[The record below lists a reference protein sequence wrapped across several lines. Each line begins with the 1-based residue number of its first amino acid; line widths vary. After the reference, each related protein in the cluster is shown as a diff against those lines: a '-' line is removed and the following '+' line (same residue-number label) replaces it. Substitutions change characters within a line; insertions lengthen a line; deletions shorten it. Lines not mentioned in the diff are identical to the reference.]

1 MQIKSLV
8 NIKVST
14 SRFRGV
20 MRDYKVIKKED
31 WFRKNHFDFYSKF
44 DNSCFNLCVPV
55 SAHKLYEYA
64 KDKNESF
71 FQLALYGI
79 LRSANAVPQL
89 KQRIMAGNIIE
100 YDSIDV
106 MTPILT
112 EQNGFRQ
119 VLCKNTDEFSV
130 FSNQVSNKI
139 KEVKNSSAG
148 PLLIKDEAFFCA
160 SCLPWVHFSSITHA
174 ELNFSSAVPTLT
186 WGKLKNGEVPVACKF
201 NHAFVDGFHASQFFA
216 LIEEAFQNPDSLY

>member
-1 MQIKSLV
+1 ME
-8 NIKVST
+8 N
-14 SRFRGV
+14 
-20 MRDYKVIKKED
+20 YKVIEKKG
-31 WFRKNHFDFYSKF
+31 WHRKEHFEFYSKF

-55 SAHKLYEYA
+55 SAQKLYEFA

-79 LRSANAVPQL
+79 LHSANAIPQL
-89 KQRIMAGNIIE
+89 KQRVINGNIIE
-100 YDSIDV
+100 YSSIDV

-119 VLCKNTDEFSV
+119 ILCENAAVFSD
-130 FSNQVSNKI
+130 FSNQVSQKI

-148 PLLIKDEAFFCA
+148 PLLIKDERFFCA

-174 ELNFSSAVPTLT
+174 ELHFGSAVPTLT
-186 WGKLKNGEVPVACKF
+186 WGKLKDGVIPVACKF
-201 NHAFVDGFHASQFFA
+201 SHAFVDGFHAGQFFA
-216 LIEEAFQNPDSLY
+216 LIEEAFQNPDSLYSTNISKPAL